1 VTVRT
6 YWVGSFS
13 VDGGVAIPIPGEI
26 YTDSPSPKIINLKSY
41 RTVLLDPAIDP
52 NYRPGD

>member
-1 VTVRT
+1 VRT

-41 RTVLLDPAIDP
+41 RTVLLDPDIDP